1 MRYKE
6 ERISYTKK
14 KEFRIFFS
22 PSDPSNL
29 HCDGNF
35 MCQLD
40 WTWVCQINLG
50 LPSMQLKPGGI
61 QGLRKRDL
69 AHAVFQLSRPPS
81 AFGLGLRLGLF

>member
-40 WTWVCQINLG
+40 WS